1 MSILIKIK
9 GSLPPRTPG
18 QPNAMT
24 LEAYDPARLD
34 QLSLRLMDVV
44 CQLRHI
50 AAIARE
56 NRLEKVVLHDHKA
69 REWIARL
76 ETWAR
81 QSSQRVQ
88 KAAAPKGRSARRR

>member
-1 MSILIKIK
+1 
-9 GSLPPRTPG
+9 
-18 QPNAMT
+18 MT
-24 LEAYDPARLD
+24 LEAYDPDRLD

-69 REWIARL
+69 RDWIARL
-76 ETWAR
+76 ETWAQ

-88 KAAAPKGRSARRR
+88 KAAVPKRRSPGRQ